1 MADEKQVPRYQQAGS
16 PYVSKERLAAYIA
29 AFKTTT
35 AEGEHKTFGQ
45 IVEETVEE
53 VEERCAKGEL
63 GIAIAE
69 FERDPDAELDKAL
82 DAGRE

>member
-1 MADEKQVPRYQQAGS
+1 MADEKPVPRYQRAGS
-16 PYVSKERLAAYIA
+16 PYISKERLAAYIA
-29 AFKTTT
+29 AHKAITSLSLPH
-35 AEGEHKTFGQ
+35 HKTFGQ

-69 FERDPDAELDKAL
+69 FERDPDE
-82 DAGRE
+82 GRE